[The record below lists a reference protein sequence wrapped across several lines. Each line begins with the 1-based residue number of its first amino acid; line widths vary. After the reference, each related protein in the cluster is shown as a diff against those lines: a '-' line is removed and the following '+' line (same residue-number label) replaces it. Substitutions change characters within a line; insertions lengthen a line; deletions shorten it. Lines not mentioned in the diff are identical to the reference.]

1 LGKSIQEKEIDM
13 KKRTS
18 VRIVLA
24 LPGQSS
30 PLVLAIEEDAGEY
43 LGRIIEGGVESAPA
57 PASTDP
63 CRGFS

>member
-1 LGKSIQEKEIDM
+1 M